1 MSIFEIKSTASF
13 VEIFVEW
20 MYNPNSPRTAR
31 RMEDCYVKQY
41 IEKKEVNLLN
51 IW

>member
-1 MSIFEIKSTASF
+1 MSIFEIKSTAFF
-13 VEIFVEW
+13 VKIFVDW
-20 MYNPNSPRTAR
+20 KYNPNSPRTAR

-51 IW
+51 IL